1 MSETDTVVVTASP
14 PAKDAPKES
23 PPREAQAREP
33 LSQESPGTHIT
44 KGMDDRTQVEHTA
57 DRIRDEL
64 LLTLEELDRR
74 RARAMDVRYQ
84 LSSHRD
90 MLKMAGGA
98 ALMLVGVGVG
108 VSIWRARHRQELL
121 AKKRRKAM
129 ERVWTHPER
138 VAASAESRPLS
149 VELGRKLVLIFGSAL
164 ASSIA
169 KSSMQ
174 ALVPQRAVPT
184 DEKPRAVRRMEEQQA
199 TAH

>member
-1 MSETDTVVVTASP
+1 MSETHTVVVTASP
-14 PAKDAPKES
+14 PDKDAPKEAA
-23 PPREAQAREP
+23 PRQAAP
-33 LSQESPGTHIT
+33 KVDLAKESPGTHIT

-84 LSSHRD
+84 LASHRD
-90 MLKMAGGA
+90 MLMMAGGA

-164 ASSIA
+164 ATSIA

-174 ALVPQRAVPT
+174 TLVPQRAVPR